1 MPTKTEAIA
10 EQATKDLRSQYMLA
24 KTALM
29 KRINAMCTKG
39 NPGAML
45 TLAQT
50 VSTIVAIE
58 KADA

>member
-1 MPTKTEAIA
+1 MATKTDAIA
-10 EQATKDLRSQYMLA
+10 EQAQIALRSQYMLA

-29 KRINAMCTKG
+29 KRLSSMCHKG
-39 NPGAML
+39 NPQAML

-58 KADA
+58 KADV

>member
-1 MPTKTEAIA
+1 MVTKTDAIA
-10 EQATKDLRSQYMLA
+10 EQATKDLRTQYTLA
-24 KTALM
+24 KTTLM

-39 NPGAML
+39 NPQAML

-58 KADA
+58 KAEG